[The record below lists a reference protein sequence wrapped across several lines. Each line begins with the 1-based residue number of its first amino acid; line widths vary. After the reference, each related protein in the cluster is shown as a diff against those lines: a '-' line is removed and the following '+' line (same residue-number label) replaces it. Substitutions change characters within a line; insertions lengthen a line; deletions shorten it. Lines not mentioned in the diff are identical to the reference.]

1 MLTRRRFLTNGIG
14 IVALGAGGFGGLRY
28 ATADV
33 EDVIVRIVQHYLGDQ
48 GLVTGAAEAFAADY
62 APLSEFNWK
71 YRTLWASSL
80 YFEPL
85 VRDALP
91 ASNRRRLENYDR
103 RVVTEFLLSSDR
115 DLLDPD
121 ATAPMDYFGL
131 TVDRQCNP
139 FVRFVEAA

>member
-14 IVALGAGGFGGLRY
+14 VVALGAGGFGGVRY

-33 EDVIVRIVQHYLGDQ
+33 EDLIVQIVRHYLGDQ
-48 GLVTGAAEAFAADY
+48 GLVPGAAEAFAADY

-85 VRDALP
+85 VRDSLP
-91 ASNRRRLENYDR
+91 SSNRVRLEYYDR

-115 DLLDPD
+115 DIRDPD
-121 ATAPMDYFGL
+121 ATAPMDYLGL
-131 TVDRQCNP
+131 MVDRQCNP
-139 FVRFVEAA
+139 FARFVEAA